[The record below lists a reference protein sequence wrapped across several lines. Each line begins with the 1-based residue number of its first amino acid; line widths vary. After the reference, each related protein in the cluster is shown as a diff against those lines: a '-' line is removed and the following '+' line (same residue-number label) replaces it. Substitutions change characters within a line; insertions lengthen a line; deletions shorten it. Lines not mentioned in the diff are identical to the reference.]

1 MDFPTFFRL
10 FPRRLP
16 GTIKAETD
24 ETPPAATAAVF
35 PGKPHRFRKGP
46 LKQPL
51 LPVRI
56 VFVLFCEGGFFVENL
71 NLIITLLVMIFMIV
85 SFVIQKWSYG
95 LTAMVSILVLAVTGV
110 IDVPTAFS
118 GFSNTTTILIA
129 TMMVIA
135 GTLGRTSLI
144 QRIRRAMSKA
154 QGKSGLLLILL
165 ICVFTIMLTQ
175 LMGMTAVMAI
185 MLMFVQTLNDDDASG
200 ISQSRMLF
208 LCAAMICT
216 WFGRFP
222 VGMGAA
228 LPLTTNAY
236 FEGLVGGDSSQLLGI
251 FDFMKVGLLP
261 SIIGTVYCLFAW
273 RLIPKQDLKA
283 DAVDLGSAAKQGAA
297 STMSP
302 THEIIVYLGFIA
314 TIVAFFFSNQLGS
327 YVYLIPAIII
337 VVFIFTGVMT
347 SREAIAG
354 LTGDMVWMVAGVLV
368 FSTAL
373 SQSGAGEYIGNLV
386 LSLLGDHP
394 SGLLVTVVF
403 TLVATVMTNFMSN
416 NGTVAILTPIAA
428 STAIAGGMD
437 PRAVVS
443 LVSMA
448 SCLALGFPTG
458 CAASTIAYAVGGFNP
473 IKMLKF
479 TLPYTVIMVVA
490 LIISAN
496 LFFPV
501 YG

>member
-1 MDFPTFFRL
+1 MNF
-10 FPRRLP
+10 
-16 GTIKAETD
+16 
-24 ETPPAATAAVF
+24 
-35 PGKPHRFRKGP
+35 
-46 LKQPL
+46 
-51 LPVRI
+51 
-56 VFVLFCEGGFFVENL
+56 
-71 NLIITLLVMIFMIV
+71 NLIITLLVMVFMIV

-95 LTAMVSILVLAVTGV
+95 LTAMTCVVVLTLAGV
-110 IDVPTAFS
+110 IDVQTAFS

-129 TMMVIA
+129 TMIVIA
-135 GTLGRTSLI
+135 GQLSRTSLI
-144 QRIRRAMSKA
+144 SRIRSLMAKA
-154 QGKSGLLLILL
+154 QDKGGILLILL
-165 ICVFTIMLTQ
+165 ICAFTALLTQ

-185 MLMFVQTLNDDDASG
+185 MLLFVQTLKDDDASG
-200 ISQSRMLF
+200 ISQSKMIF
-208 LCAAMICT
+208 LCATMICT

-222 VGMGAA
+222 IGMGAA

-236 FEGLVGGDSSQLLGI
+236 YEGLVGGDSTQLLGI

-261 SIIGTVYCLFAW
+261 SIIGTIYCLFAW
-273 RLIPKQDLKA
+273 RLVPKQELRT
-283 DAVDLGSAAKQGAA
+283 DAIDLGAAGKQGGRAA
-297 STMSP
+297 MSQ
-302 THEIIVYLGFIA
+302 THEMIVYLGFLV
-314 TIVAFFFSNQLGS
+314 TLVSFFFSNRLGS
-327 YVYLIPAIII
+327 YVYLIPAVI
-337 VVFIFTGVMT
+337 VIVFIFSGVMT

-354 LTGDMVWMVAGVLV
+354 LTGDMIWMVAGVLV

-386 LSLLGDHP
+386 LKLLGSNP
-394 SGLLVTVVF
+394 SGLTVTIVF
-403 TLVATVMTNFMSN
+403 TAVAVVMTTFMSN

-448 SCLALGFPTG
+448 SCLAIAFPTG
-458 CAASTIAYAVGGFNP
+458 CSAAPIAFAVGGFNP

-479 TLPYTVIMVVA
+479 TLPYNIIMMIS

-496 LFFPV
+496 IFFPV

>member
-1 MDFPTFFRL
+1 MNF
-10 FPRRLP
+10 
-16 GTIKAETD
+16 
-24 ETPPAATAAVF
+24 
-35 PGKPHRFRKGP
+35 
-46 LKQPL
+46 
-51 LPVRI
+51 
-56 VFVLFCEGGFFVENL
+56 
-71 NLIITLLVMIFMIV
+71 NLIITLLVMVFMIV

-95 LTAMVSILVLAVTGV
+95 LTAMTCVVVLTLAGV
-110 IDVPTAFS
+110 IDVQTAFS

-129 TMMVIA
+129 TMIVIA
-135 GTLGRTSLI
+135 GQLSRTSLI
-144 QRIRRAMSKA
+144 SRIRSLMTKA
-154 QGKSGLLLILL
+154 QDKGGILLILL
-165 ICVFTIMLTQ
+165 ICAFTALLTQ

-185 MLMFVQTLNDDDASG
+185 MLLFVQTLKDDDASG
-200 ISQSRMLF
+200 ISQSKMIF
-208 LCAAMICT
+208 LCATMICT

-236 FEGLVGGDSSQLLGI
+236 YEGLVGGDSSQLLGI

-261 SIIGTVYCLFAW
+261 SIIGTIYCLFAW
-273 RLIPKQDLKA
+273 RLVPKQELRT
-283 DAVDLGSAAKQGAA
+283 DAIDLGAAGKQGGRAA
-297 STMSP
+297 MSQ
-302 THEIIVYLGFIA
+302 THEMIVYLGFLV
-314 TIVAFFFSNQLGS
+314 TLVSFFFSNRLGS
-327 YVYLIPAIII
+327 YVYLIPAVI
-337 VVFIFTGVMT
+337 VIVFIFSGVMT

-354 LTGDMVWMVAGVLV
+354 LTGDMIWMVAGVLV

-386 LSLLGDHP
+386 LKLLGSNP
-394 SGLLVTVVF
+394 SGLTVTIVFTVV
-403 TLVATVMTNFMSN
+403 AMVMTTFMSN

-428 STAIAGGMD
+428 STAVAGGMD

-448 SCLALGFPTG
+448 SCLAIAFPTG
-458 CAASTIAYAVGGFNP
+458 CSAATIAFAVGGFNP

-479 TLPYTVIMVVA
+479 TLPYNIIMMIS

-496 LFFPV
+496 IFFPV

>member
-1 MDFPTFFRL
+1 MNF
-10 FPRRLP
+10 
-16 GTIKAETD
+16 
-24 ETPPAATAAVF
+24 
-35 PGKPHRFRKGP
+35 
-46 LKQPL
+46 
-51 LPVRI
+51 
-56 VFVLFCEGGFFVENL
+56 NL
-71 NLIITLLVMIFMIV
+71 VITLLVMIFMIV

-95 LTAMVSILVLAVTGV
+95 LTAMTCVVVLTLAGV
-110 IDVPTAFS
+110 IDVQTAFS

-129 TMMVIA
+129 TMIVIA
-135 GTLGRTSLI
+135 GQLSRTSLI
-144 QRIRRAMSKA
+144 SRIRNLMTKA
-154 QGKSGLLLILL
+154 QNKGGILLILL
-165 ICVFTIMLTQ
+165 ICAFTALLTQ

-185 MLMFVQTLNDDDASG
+185 MLLFVQTLKDDDASG
-200 ISQSRMLF
+200 ISQSKMIF
-208 LCAAMICT
+208 LCATMICT

-236 FEGLVGGDSSQLLGI
+236 YEGLVGSDSAQLLGI

-261 SIIGTVYCLFAW
+261 SIIGTIYCLFAW
-273 RLIPKQDLKA
+273 RLVPKQELRT
-283 DAVDLGSAAKQGAA
+283 DAIDLGAAGKQGSRAA
-297 STMSP
+297 MSKV
-302 THEIIVYLGFIA
+302 HETIVYLGFLI
-314 TIVAFFFSNQLGS
+314 TLVAFFFSNQLGS
-327 YVYLIPAIII
+327 YVYLIPAVI
-337 VVFIFTGVMT
+337 VIVFIFTGVMT

-354 LTGDMVWMVAGVLV
+354 LTGDMIWMVAGVLV

-386 LSLLGDHP
+386 LNLLGSNP
-394 SGLLVTVVF
+394 SGLTVTIVFTVV
-403 TLVATVMTNFMSN
+403 ATIMTTFMSN

-428 STAIAGGMD
+428 STAVAGGMD

-448 SCLALGFPTG
+448 SCLAIAFPTG
-458 CAASTIAYAVGGFNP
+458 CSAATIAFAVGGFNP

-479 TLPYTVIMVVA
+479 TLPYNIIMMVS

-496 LFFPV
+496 IFFPV

>member
-1 MDFPTFFRL
+1 MNF
-10 FPRRLP
+10 
-16 GTIKAETD
+16 
-24 ETPPAATAAVF
+24 
-35 PGKPHRFRKGP
+35 
-46 LKQPL
+46 
-51 LPVRI
+51 
-56 VFVLFCEGGFFVENL
+56 
-71 NLIITLLVMIFMIV
+71 NLIITLLVMVFMIV

-95 LTAMVSILVLAVTGV
+95 LTAMTCVVVLTLAGV
-110 IDVPTAFS
+110 IDVQTAFS

-129 TMMVIA
+129 TMIVIA
-135 GTLGRTSLI
+135 GQLSRTSLI
-144 QRIRRAMSKA
+144 SRIRSLMTKA
-154 QGKSGLLLILL
+154 QDKGGILLILL
-165 ICVFTIMLTQ
+165 ICAFTALLTQ

-185 MLMFVQTLNDDDASG
+185 MLLFVQTLKDDDASG
-200 ISQSRMLF
+200 ISQSKMIF
-208 LCAAMICT
+208 LCATMICT

-236 FEGLVGGDSSQLLGI
+236 YEGLVGGDSSQLLGI

-261 SIIGTVYCLFAW
+261 SIIGTIYCLFAW
-273 RLIPKQDLKA
+273 RLVPKQELRT
-283 DAVDLGSAAKQGAA
+283 DAIDLGAAGKQGGRAA
-297 STMSP
+297 MSQ
-302 THEIIVYLGFIA
+302 THEMIVYLGFLV
-314 TIVAFFFSNQLGS
+314 TLVSFFFSNRLGS
-327 YVYLIPAIII
+327 YVYLIPAVI
-337 VVFIFTGVMT
+337 VIVFIFSGVMT

-354 LTGDMVWMVAGVLV
+354 LTGDMIWMVAGVLV

-386 LSLLGDHP
+386 LKLLGSNP
-394 SGLLVTVVF
+394 SGLTVTIVFTVV
-403 TLVATVMTNFMSN
+403 AMVMTTFMSN

-428 STAIAGGMD
+428 STAVAGGMD

-448 SCLALGFPTG
+448 SCLAIAFPTG
-458 CAASTIAYAVGGFNP
+458 CSAATIAFAVGGFNP

-479 TLPYTVIMVVA
+479 TLPYDIIMMIS

-496 LFFPV
+496 IFFPV

>member
-1 MDFPTFFRL
+1 MNF
-10 FPRRLP
+10 
-16 GTIKAETD
+16 
-24 ETPPAATAAVF
+24 
-35 PGKPHRFRKGP
+35 
-46 LKQPL
+46 
-51 LPVRI
+51 
-56 VFVLFCEGGFFVENL
+56 
-71 NLIITLLVMIFMIV
+71 NLIITLLVMVFMIV

-95 LTAMVSILVLAVTGV
+95 LTAMTCVVVLTLAGV
-110 IDVPTAFS
+110 IDVQTAFS

-129 TMMVIA
+129 TMIVIA
-135 GTLGRTSLI
+135 GQLSRTSLI
-144 QRIRRAMSKA
+144 SRIRSLMTKA
-154 QGKSGLLLILL
+154 QDKGGILLILL
-165 ICVFTIMLTQ
+165 ICAFTALLTQ

-185 MLMFVQTLNDDDASG
+185 MLLFVQTLKDDDASG
-200 ISQSRMLF
+200 ISQSKMIF
-208 LCAAMICT
+208 LCATMICT

-222 VGMGAA
+222 IGMGAA

-236 FEGLVGGDSSQLLGI
+236 YEGLVGGDSTQLLGI

-261 SIIGTVYCLFAW
+261 SIIGTIYCLFAW
-273 RLIPKQDLKA
+273 RLVPKQELRT
-283 DAVDLGSAAKQGAA
+283 DAIDLGAAGKQGGRAA
-297 STMSP
+297 MSQ
-302 THEIIVYLGFIA
+302 THEMIVYLGFLV
-314 TIVAFFFSNQLGS
+314 TLVSFFFSNRLGS
-327 YVYLIPAIII
+327 YVYLIPAVI
-337 VVFIFTGVMT
+337 VIVFIFSGVMT

-354 LTGDMVWMVAGVLV
+354 LTGDMIWMVAGVLV

-386 LSLLGDHP
+386 LKLLGSNP
-394 SGLLVTVVF
+394 SGLTVTIVF
-403 TLVATVMTNFMSN
+403 TAVAAVMTTFMSN

-448 SCLALGFPTG
+448 SCLAIAFPTG
-458 CAASTIAYAVGGFNP
+458 CSAATIAFAVGGFNP

-479 TLPYTVIMVVA
+479 TLPYNIIMMVS

-496 LFFPV
+496 IFFPV

>member
-1 MDFPTFFRL
+1 MNF
-10 FPRRLP
+10 
-16 GTIKAETD
+16 
-24 ETPPAATAAVF
+24 
-35 PGKPHRFRKGP
+35 
-46 LKQPL
+46 
-51 LPVRI
+51 
-56 VFVLFCEGGFFVENL
+56 
-71 NLIITLLVMIFMIV
+71 NLIITLLVMVFMIV

-95 LTAMVSILVLAVTGV
+95 LTAMTCVVVLTLAGV
-110 IDVPTAFS
+110 IDVQTAFS

-129 TMMVIA
+129 TMIVIA
-135 GTLGRTSLI
+135 GQLSRTSLI
-144 QRIRRAMSKA
+144 SRIRSLMTKA
-154 QGKSGLLLILL
+154 QDKGGILLILL
-165 ICVFTIMLTQ
+165 ICAFTALLTQ

-185 MLMFVQTLNDDDASG
+185 MLLFVQTLKDDDASG
-200 ISQSRMLF
+200 ISQSKMIF
-208 LCAAMICT
+208 LCATMICT

-236 FEGLVGGDSSQLLGI
+236 YEGLVGGDSSQLLGI

-261 SIIGTVYCLFAW
+261 SIIGTIYCLFAW
-273 RLIPKQDLKA
+273 RLVPKQELRT
-283 DAVDLGSAAKQGAA
+283 DAIDLGAAGKQGGRAA
-297 STMSP
+297 MSQ
-302 THEIIVYLGFIA
+302 THEMIVYLGFLV
-314 TIVAFFFSNQLGS
+314 TLVSFFFSNRLGS
-327 YVYLIPAIII
+327 YVYLIPAVI
-337 VVFIFTGVMT
+337 VIVFIFSGVMT

-354 LTGDMVWMVAGVLV
+354 LTGDMIWMVAGVLV

-386 LSLLGDHP
+386 LKLLGSNP
-394 SGLLVTVVF
+394 SGLTVTIVF
-403 TLVATVMTNFMSN
+403 TAVAVVMTTFMSN

-448 SCLALGFPTG
+448 SCLAIAFPTG
-458 CAASTIAYAVGGFNP
+458 CSAATIAFAVGGFNP

-479 TLPYTVIMVVA
+479 TLPYNIIMMIS

-496 LFFPV
+496 IFFPV

>member
-1 MDFPTFFRL
+1 MNF
-10 FPRRLP
+10 
-16 GTIKAETD
+16 
-24 ETPPAATAAVF
+24 
-35 PGKPHRFRKGP
+35 
-46 LKQPL
+46 
-51 LPVRI
+51 
-56 VFVLFCEGGFFVENL
+56 
-71 NLIITLLVMIFMIV
+71 NLIITLLVMVFMIV

-95 LTAMVSILVLAVTGV
+95 LTAMTCVVVLTLAGV
-110 IDVPTAFS
+110 IDVQTAFS

-129 TMMVIA
+129 TMIVIA
-135 GTLGRTSLI
+135 GQLSRTSLI
-144 QRIRRAMSKA
+144 SRIRSLMTKA
-154 QGKSGLLLILL
+154 QDKGGILLILL
-165 ICVFTIMLTQ
+165 ICAFTALLTQ

-185 MLMFVQTLNDDDASG
+185 MLLFVQTLKDDDASG
-200 ISQSRMLF
+200 ISQSKMIF
-208 LCAAMICT
+208 LCATMICT

-236 FEGLVGGDSSQLLGI
+236 YEGLVGGDSSQLLGI

-261 SIIGTVYCLFAW
+261 SIIGTIYCLFAW
-273 RLIPKQDLKA
+273 RLVPKQELRT
-283 DAVDLGSAAKQGAA
+283 DAIDLGAAGKQGGRAA
-297 STMSP
+297 MSQ
-302 THEIIVYLGFIA
+302 THEMIVYLGFLV
-314 TIVAFFFSNQLGS
+314 TLVSFFFSNRLGS
-327 YVYLIPAIII
+327 YVYLIPAVI
-337 VVFIFTGVMT
+337 VIVFIFSGVMT

-354 LTGDMVWMVAGVLV
+354 LTGDMIWMVAGVLV

-386 LSLLGDHP
+386 LKLLGSNP
-394 SGLLVTVVF
+394 SGLTVTIVF
-403 TLVATVMTNFMSN
+403 TAVAVVMTTFMSN

-448 SCLALGFPTG
+448 SCLAIAFPTG
-458 CAASTIAYAVGGFNP
+458 CSAATIAFAVGGFNP

-479 TLPYTVIMVVA
+479 TLPYNIIMMVS

-496 LFFPV
+496 IFFPV

>member
-1 MDFPTFFRL
+1 MNF
-10 FPRRLP
+10 
-16 GTIKAETD
+16 
-24 ETPPAATAAVF
+24 
-35 PGKPHRFRKGP
+35 
-46 LKQPL
+46 
-51 LPVRI
+51 
-56 VFVLFCEGGFFVENL
+56 
-71 NLIITLLVMIFMIV
+71 NLIITLLVMVFMIV

-95 LTAMVSILVLAVTGV
+95 LTAMTCVVVLTLAGV
-110 IDVPTAFS
+110 IDVQTAFS

-129 TMMVIA
+129 TMIVIA
-135 GTLGRTSLI
+135 GQLSRTSLI
-144 QRIRRAMSKA
+144 SRIRSLMTKA
-154 QGKSGLLLILL
+154 QDKGGILLILL
-165 ICVFTIMLTQ
+165 ICAFTALLTQ

-185 MLMFVQTLNDDDASG
+185 MLLFVQTLKDDDASG
-200 ISQSRMLF
+200 ISQSKMIF
-208 LCAAMICT
+208 LCATMICT

-236 FEGLVGGDSSQLLGI
+236 YEGLVGGDSSQLLGI

-261 SIIGTVYCLFAW
+261 SIIGTIYCLFAW
-273 RLIPKQDLKA
+273 RLVPKQELRT
-283 DAVDLGSAAKQGAA
+283 DAIDLGAAGKQGGRAA
-297 STMSP
+297 MSQ
-302 THEIIVYLGFIA
+302 THEMIVYLGFLV
-314 TIVAFFFSNQLGS
+314 TLVSFFFSNRLGS
-327 YVYLIPAIII
+327 YVYLIPAAI
-337 VVFIFTGVMT
+337 VIVFIFSGVMT

-354 LTGDMVWMVAGVLV
+354 LTGDMIWMVAGVLV

-386 LSLLGDHP
+386 LKLLGSNP
-394 SGLLVTVVF
+394 SGLTVTIVF
-403 TLVATVMTNFMSN
+403 TAVAMVMTTFMSN

-428 STAIAGGMD
+428 STAVAGGMD

-448 SCLALGFPTG
+448 SCLAIAFPTG
-458 CAASTIAYAVGGFNP
+458 CSAATIAFAVGGFNP

-479 TLPYTVIMVVA
+479 TLPYDIIMMIS

-496 LFFPV
+496 IFFPV

>member
-1 MDFPTFFRL
+1 MNF
-10 FPRRLP
+10 
-16 GTIKAETD
+16 
-24 ETPPAATAAVF
+24 
-35 PGKPHRFRKGP
+35 
-46 LKQPL
+46 
-51 LPVRI
+51 
-56 VFVLFCEGGFFVENL
+56 
-71 NLIITLLVMIFMIV
+71 NLIITLLVMVFMIV

-95 LTAMVSILVLAVTGV
+95 LTAMTCVVVLTLAGV
-110 IDVPTAFS
+110 IDVQTAFS

-129 TMMVIA
+129 TMIVIA
-135 GTLGRTSLI
+135 GQLSRTSLI
-144 QRIRRAMSKA
+144 SRIRSLMTKA
-154 QGKSGLLLILL
+154 QDKGGILLILL
-165 ICVFTIMLTQ
+165 ICAFTALLTQ

-185 MLMFVQTLNDDDASG
+185 MLLFVQTLKDDDASG
-200 ISQSRMLF
+200 ISQSKMIF
-208 LCAAMICT
+208 LCATMICT

-236 FEGLVGGDSSQLLGI
+236 YEGLVGGDSSQLLGI

-261 SIIGTVYCLFAW
+261 SIIGTIYCLFAW
-273 RLIPKQDLKA
+273 RLVPKQELRT
-283 DAVDLGSAAKQGAA
+283 DAIDLGAAGKQGGRAA
-297 STMSP
+297 MSQ
-302 THEIIVYLGFIA
+302 THEMIVYLGFLV
-314 TIVAFFFSNQLGS
+314 TLVSFFFSNRLGS
-327 YVYLIPAIII
+327 YVYLIPAVI
-337 VVFIFTGVMT
+337 VIVFIFSGVMT

-354 LTGDMVWMVAGVLV
+354 LTGDMIWMVAGVLV

-386 LSLLGDHP
+386 LNLLGSNP
-394 SGLLVTVVF
+394 SGLTVTIVF
-403 TLVATVMTNFMSN
+403 TAVAMVMTTFMSN

-448 SCLALGFPTG
+448 SCLAIAFPTG
-458 CAASTIAYAVGGFNP
+458 CSAATIAFAVGGFNP

-479 TLPYTVIMVVA
+479 TLPYNIIMMIS

-496 LFFPV
+496 IFFPV

>member
-1 MDFPTFFRL
+1 MNF
-10 FPRRLP
+10 
-16 GTIKAETD
+16 
-24 ETPPAATAAVF
+24 
-35 PGKPHRFRKGP
+35 
-46 LKQPL
+46 
-51 LPVRI
+51 
-56 VFVLFCEGGFFVENL
+56 

-95 LTAMVSILVLAVTGV
+95 LTAMTCVVVLTLAGV
-110 IDVPTAFS
+110 IDVQTAFS

-129 TMMVIA
+129 TMIVIA
-135 GTLGRTSLI
+135 GQLSRTSLI
-144 QRIRRAMSKA
+144 SRIRSLMTKA
-154 QGKSGLLLILL
+154 QDRGGILLILL
-165 ICVFTIMLTQ
+165 ICAFTALLTQ

-185 MLMFVQTLNDDDASG
+185 MLLFVQTLKDDDASG
-200 ISQSRMLF
+200 ISQSKMIF
-208 LCAAMICT
+208 LCATMICT

-236 FEGLVGGDSSQLLGI
+236 YEGLVGGDSTQLLGI

-261 SIIGTVYCLFAW
+261 SIIGTIYCLFAW
-273 RLIPKQDLKA
+273 RLVPKQELRT
-283 DAVDLGSAAKQGAA
+283 DAIDLGAAGKQGGRAA
-297 STMSP
+297 MSQ
-302 THEIIVYLGFIA
+302 THEMIVYLGFLV
-314 TIVAFFFSNQLGS
+314 TLVSFFFSNRLGS
-327 YVYLIPAIII
+327 YVYLIPAAI
-337 VVFIFTGVMT
+337 VIVFIFSGVMT

-354 LTGDMVWMVAGVLV
+354 LTGDMIWMVAGVLV

-386 LSLLGDHP
+386 LKLLGSNP
-394 SGLLVTVVF
+394 SGLTVTIVF
-403 TLVATVMTNFMSN
+403 TVVATVMTTFMSN

-428 STAIAGGMD
+428 STAVAGGMD

-448 SCLALGFPTG
+448 SCLAIAFPTG
-458 CAASTIAYAVGGFNP
+458 CSAATIAFAVGGFNP

-479 TLPYTVIMVVA
+479 TLPYDIIMMA
-490 LIISAN
+490 SLIISAN
-496 LFFPV
+496 IFFPV

>member
-1 MDFPTFFRL
+1 MNF
-10 FPRRLP
+10 
-16 GTIKAETD
+16 
-24 ETPPAATAAVF
+24 
-35 PGKPHRFRKGP
+35 
-46 LKQPL
+46 
-51 LPVRI
+51 
-56 VFVLFCEGGFFVENL
+56 
-71 NLIITLLVMIFMIV
+71 NLIITLLVMVFMIV

-95 LTAMVSILVLAVTGV
+95 LTAMTCVVVLTLAGV
-110 IDVPTAFS
+110 IDVQTAFS

-129 TMMVIA
+129 TMIVIA
-135 GTLGRTSLI
+135 GQLSRTSLI
-144 QRIRRAMSKA
+144 SRIRSLMTKA
-154 QGKSGLLLILL
+154 QDKGGILLILL
-165 ICVFTIMLTQ
+165 ICAFTALLTQ

-185 MLMFVQTLNDDDASG
+185 MLLFVQTLKDDDASG
-200 ISQSRMLF
+200 ISQSKMIF
-208 LCAAMICT
+208 LCATMICT

-236 FEGLVGGDSSQLLGI
+236 YEGLVGGDSSQLLGI

-261 SIIGTVYCLFAW
+261 SIIGTIYCLFAW
-273 RLIPKQDLKA
+273 RLVPKQELRT
-283 DAVDLGSAAKQGAA
+283 DAIDLGAAGKQGGRAA
-297 STMSP
+297 MSQ
-302 THEIIVYLGFIA
+302 THEMIVYLGFLI
-314 TIVAFFFSNQLGS
+314 TLVSFFFSNRLGS
-327 YVYLIPAIII
+327 YVYLIPAVI
-337 VVFIFTGVMT
+337 VIVFIFSGVMT

-354 LTGDMVWMVAGVLV
+354 LTGDMIWMVAGVLV

-386 LSLLGDHP
+386 LKLLGSNP
-394 SGLLVTVVF
+394 SGLTVTIVF
-403 TLVATVMTNFMSN
+403 TAVAMVMTTFMSN

-428 STAIAGGMD
+428 STAVAGGMD

-448 SCLALGFPTG
+448 SCLAIAFPTG
-458 CAASTIAYAVGGFNP
+458 CSAATIAFAVGGFNP

-479 TLPYTVIMVVA
+479 TLPYDIIMMIS

-496 LFFPV
+496 IFFPV

>member
-1 MDFPTFFRL
+1 M
-10 FPRRLP
+10 
-16 GTIKAETD
+16 
-24 ETPPAATAAVF
+24 
-35 PGKPHRFRKGP
+35 
-46 LKQPL
+46 
-51 LPVRI
+51 
-56 VFVLFCEGGFFVENL
+56 ENI
-71 NLIITLLVMIFMIV
+71 NLIITLAVMVFMMV

-95 LTAMVSILVLAVTGV
+95 LTAMTCVVILTLAGV

-135 GTLGRTSLI
+135 GQLGRTSLI
-144 QRIRRAMSKA
+144 SRIRGLMVKA
-154 QGKSGLLLILL
+154 QGKGGILLILL
-165 ICVFTIMLTQ
+165 ICVFTALLTQ

-185 MLMFVQTLNDDDASG
+185 MLLFVQTLKDDDTSG

-216 WFGRFP
+216 WFGRLP

-236 FEGLVGGDSSQLLGI
+236 YEGLVGSDSGMLLGV

-261 SIIGTVYCLFAW
+261 SIIGTLYCMFAW
-273 RLIPKQDLKA
+273 RLTPKQELNT
-283 DAVDLGSAAKQGAA
+283 DAVDLGVAGRQGSQSA
-297 STMSP
+297 MSRN
-302 THEIIVYLGFIA
+302 HEFIVCAGFLV
-314 TIVAFFFSNQLGS
+314 TLVSFFFSNKLGS
-327 YVYLIPAIII
+327 YIYVIPAVIII
-337 VVFIFTGVMT
+337 VFIFTGVMT

-386 LSLLGDHP
+386 LSLLGENP
-394 SGLLVTVVF
+394 SGLTVTIVFTVVS
-403 TLVATVMTNFMSN
+403 VVMTTFMSN

-428 STAIAGGMD
+428 STALAGGMD

-448 SCLALGFPTG
+448 SCLAIAFPTG
-458 CAASTIAYAVGGFNP
+458 CSAATIAYAVGGFNP

-479 TLPYTVIMVVA
+479 TLPYIIIMMAA
-490 LIISAN
+490 LIVSAN

>member
-1 MDFPTFFRL
+1 MNF
-10 FPRRLP
+10 
-16 GTIKAETD
+16 
-24 ETPPAATAAVF
+24 
-35 PGKPHRFRKGP
+35 
-46 LKQPL
+46 
-51 LPVRI
+51 
-56 VFVLFCEGGFFVENL
+56 
-71 NLIITLLVMIFMIV
+71 NLIITLLVMVFMIV

-95 LTAMVSILVLAVTGV
+95 LTAMTCVVVLTLAGV
-110 IDVPTAFS
+110 IDVQTAFS

-129 TMMVIA
+129 TMIVIA
-135 GTLGRTSLI
+135 GQLSRTSLI
-144 QRIRRAMSKA
+144 SRIRSLMTKA
-154 QGKSGLLLILL
+154 QDKGGILLILL
-165 ICVFTIMLTQ
+165 ICVFTALLTQ

-185 MLMFVQTLNDDDASG
+185 MLLFVQTLKDDDASG
-200 ISQSRMLF
+200 ISQSKMIF
-208 LCAAMICT
+208 LCATMICT

-222 VGMGAA
+222 IGMGAA

-236 FEGLVGGDSSQLLGI
+236 YEGLVGGDSTQLLGI

-261 SIIGTVYCLFAW
+261 SIIGTIYCLFAW
-273 RLIPKQDLKA
+273 RLVPKQELRT
-283 DAVDLGSAAKQGAA
+283 DAIDLGAAGKQGGRAA
-297 STMSP
+297 MSQ
-302 THEIIVYLGFIA
+302 THEMIVYLGFLV
-314 TIVAFFFSNQLGS
+314 TLVSFFFSNRLGS
-327 YVYLIPAIII
+327 YVYLIPAVI
-337 VVFIFTGVMT
+337 VIVFIFSGVMT

-354 LTGDMVWMVAGVLV
+354 LTGDMIWMVAGVLV

-386 LSLLGDHP
+386 LNLLGSNP
-394 SGLLVTVVF
+394 SGLTVTIVFTVV
-403 TLVATVMTNFMSN
+403 AMVMTTFMSN

-448 SCLALGFPTG
+448 SCLAIAFPTG
-458 CAASTIAYAVGGFNP
+458 CSAATIAFAVGGFNP

-479 TLPYTVIMVVA
+479 TLPYNIIMMIS

-496 LFFPV
+496 IFFPV